1 MSGTTP
7 ISPRRQ
13 SGAVLLLVLMFVT
26 LAGSFTLLRGLNAS
40 SGAIRAHRL
49 QHDAAVLAQA
59 KEALLGYAAAYPDLI
74 NPARGPG
81 FLPCPDR
88 NNDGLL
94 LTEGSCSSKS
104 VTAKIVGRLPWR
116 YLGLPDLRDSAGER
130 LWYAVA
136 DNYSFHQGGGIY
148 TVPLNSQTPGDLA
161 IDGQGDVAAVIIAPG
176 EPVGSQVR
184 DAANANDV
192 RNYLE
197 GENGKSTTPNDR
209 IFASRASGDFNDR
222 LVAITRAELMAVVEK
237 RVAGTAREA
246 LRRYYQASASTPAT
260 RYFPY
265 ASLLGMEGPHR
276 VGWQGLRRGALPLDP
291 SGDGCECSFL
301 AATSAWSCTC
311 TGGTVRYEFTDS
323 TVTFADD
330 AIPGICKVA
339 GSNSC
344 VCTGTGTDACIV
356 SAAPTQLTV
365 RREGMPAVF
374 TGNSGSCTLPPPAQ
388 PQGLTTMC
396 ACTGEGACSV
406 RTSQHANNSLSGMP
420 TWFGA
425 NDWEQLIYY
434 SLSEQCRAPP
444 DGAGCAGE
452 PQLILGQDQGI
463 GALVAAAGAG
473 LRSTA
478 CNGMTR
484 DQVRPTSDSNVCDL
498 LDSEEN
504 TDADDTYAPAQRT
517 EQSNDSLRAVLP

>member
-1 MSGTTP
+1 M
-7 ISPRRQ
+7 
-13 SGAVLLLVLMFVT
+13 LLLVLLFVT
-26 LAGSFTLLRGLNAS
+26 LAGSFTLLRGLNGGL
-40 SGAIRAHRL
+40 GAIRAHRL
-49 QHDAAVLAQA
+49 QHDAAVLAHA
-59 KEALLGYAAAYPDLI
+59 KEALLGYAAAYPELI
-74 NPARGPG
+74 NPTRGPG

-104 VTAKIVGRLPWR
+104 GTAKMVGRLPWR
-116 YLGLPDLRDSAGER
+116 YLGLPDLRDSSGDR

-136 DNYSFHQGGGIY
+136 DNFSFHQGGGVY
-148 TVPLNSQTPGDLA
+148 TVPLNSQTLGDLMTDA
-161 IDGQGDVAAVIIAPG
+161 QGDVAAVIIAPG
-176 EPVGSQVR
+176 EPVGSQAR
-184 DAANANDV
+184 DAANTNDV

-197 GENGKSTTPNDR
+197 GENGETTTPNDK
-209 IFASRASGDFNDR
+209 IFASRASDDLNDR

-246 LRRYYQASASTPAT
+246 LRRYYQTSAPIPAA

-291 SGDGCECSFL
+291 SGDGCECSYL
-301 AATSAWSCTC
+301 AATSELSCTC
-311 TGGTVRYEFTDS
+311 TGGTIKYEFTDT

-330 AIPGICKVA
+330 AAPGICKA
-339 GSNSC
+339 IGSSSC

-365 RREGMPAVF
+365 RREGEQAVF
-374 TGNSGSCTLPPPAQ
+374 TASSGGCTLPPPAQ
-388 PQGLTTMC
+388 PQGATTQC
-396 ACTGEGACSV
+396 GCTGEGECSAQ
-406 RTSQHANNSLSGMP
+406 TSQRANGSLSGLP
-420 TWFGA
+420 AWFDA
-425 NDWEQLIYY
+425 NGWDKLIYY

-444 DGAGCAGE
+444 DGGGCAGE

-463 GALVAAAGAG
+463 GALVTAAGAP
-473 LRSTA
+473 LRATA
-478 CNGMTR
+478 CNSISR
-484 DQVRPTSDSNVCDL
+484 DQVRPTVDSNVCDL

-504 TDADDTYAPAQRT
+504 TNADDSYLPAQRT
-517 EQSNDSLRAVLP
+517 EQNNDFLRAVWP

>member
-7 ISPRRQ
+7 VLPRRQ
-13 SGAVLLLVLMFVT
+13 GGAVLLLVLLFIT
-26 LAGSFTLLRGLNAS
+26 LAGSFTLLRGLNGGLGS
-40 SGAIRAHRL
+40 IRTYRL

-59 KEALLGYAAAYPDLI
+59 KEALLGYAAAYPELI
-74 NPARGPG
+74 NPTRGPG

-104 VTAKIVGRLPWR
+104 VTARSVGRLPWR
-116 YLGLPDLRDSAGER
+116 YLGLPDLRDSSGER

-148 TVPLNSQTPGDLA
+148 TVPLNSQAPGDLVMDA
-161 IDGQGDVAAVIIAPG
+161 QGDVAAVIIAPG
-176 EPVGSQVR
+176 EPVGTQAR
-184 DAANANDV
+184 DAAYANDV

-197 GENGKSTTPNDR
+197 GENGETTTPNDR
-209 IFASRASGDFNDR
+209 VFTSRASGDFNDR
-222 LVAITRAELMAVVEK
+222 MIAITRAELMAVVEK

-246 LRRYYQASASTPAT
+246 LRRYYQTSAPTPAA

-265 ASLLGMEGPHR
+265 ASLLGMDGPHR

-291 SGDGCECSFL
+291 SGDGCDCRYH
-301 AATSAWSCTC
+301 AATSELSCTC
-311 TGGTVRYEFTDS
+311 GGGAIKYEFADPTI
-323 TVTFADD
+323 TFADN
-330 AIPGICKVA
+330 AVPGICKA
-339 GSNSC
+339 NGSNSC
-344 VCTGTGTDACIV
+344 ACTGNGTDGCVV

-365 RREGMPAVF
+365 RREGEQAVF
-374 TGNSGSCTLPPPAQ
+374 TASSGGCTLPPPVQ
-388 PQGLTTMC
+388 PQGLETKC
-396 ACTGEGACSV
+396 ACAGEGACNV
-406 RTSQHANNSLSGMP
+406 QTSQHANNTLSGLP
-420 TWFGA
+420 TWFDA

-452 PQLILGQDQGI
+452 PQLVLGQDHGI
-463 GALVAAAGAG
+463 GALVAAAGAP
-473 LRSTA
+473 LRAITCDGES
-478 CNGMTR
+478 R
-484 DQVRPTSDSNVCDL
+484 DQVRPTADSNVCDL

-504 TDADDTYAPAQRT
+504 TDADDTYVPTQRT
-517 EQSNDSLRAVLP
+517 EQSNDYLRAVWP

>member
-1 MSGTTP
+1 MSATTP
-7 ISPRRQ
+7 IPSRRQ
-13 SGAVLLLVLMFVT
+13 GGAVLLLVLLSVT
-26 LAGSFTLLRGLNAS
+26 LAGSFTLLRGLNGGF
-40 SGAIRAHRL
+40 GAICAHRL

-59 KEALLGYAAAYPDLI
+59 KEALLGYAAAYPELI
-74 NPARGPG
+74 NPTRGPG

-104 VTAKIVGRLPWR
+104 VTARTVGRLPWR
-116 YLGLPDLRDSAGER
+116 YLGLSDLRDSAGER

-161 IDGQGDVAAVIIAPG
+161 IERQGDVVAVIIAPG

-184 DAANANDV
+184 NAANANDV

-197 GENGKSTTPNDR
+197 GENGETATPNDKV
-209 IFASRASGDFNDR
+209 FVSGASGDFNDR

-246 LRRYYQASASTPAT
+246 LRRYYQASASTSAA

-291 SGDGCECSFL
+291 AGDGCQCRYL
-301 AATSAWSCTC
+301 QATSEFSCTC
-311 TGGTVRYEFTDS
+311 TGGTVRYEFTDN
-323 TVTFADD
+323 TVIFSDD
-330 AIPGICKVA
+330 AVPGICKAA
-339 GSNSC
+339 GSSSC

-356 SAAPTQLTV
+356 SAAPTQLSV
-365 RREGMPAVF
+365 RREGGLAVF
-374 TGNSGSCTLPPPAQ
+374 TGSSGACALPSPGQ
-388 PQGLTTMC
+388 PQGFTTKC

-406 RTSQHANNSLSGMP
+406 QTSQHANNSLSGLP
-420 TWFGA
+420 TWFDA

-444 DGAGCAGE
+444 DGAGCAAE
-452 PQLILGQDQGI
+452 PQLILGQNQGI
-463 GALVAAAGAG
+463 GALVAAAGAP
-473 LRSTA
+473 LPATA
-478 CNGMTR
+478 CNGITR
-484 DQVRPTSDSNVCDL
+484 DQVRPTADSNVCDL
-498 LDSEEN
+498 LDSEHN
-504 TDADDTYAPAQRT
+504 TDADDAYVPAQRT
-517 EQSNDSLRAVLP
+517 EQSNDFLRAVWP